1 MGDDRMKQK
10 ETSIIA
16 LLAVTC
22 ILASLLTACGGENL
36 AEPVPTAFVNETLP
50 FVLADPMP
58 VPEAKDGSDRGE
70 AIEQL
75 VPMYG
80 ASSVSYTHLTLPTK
94 LEV

>member
-80 ASSVSYTHLTLPTK
+80 RSEERRVGK
-94 LEV
+94 EC